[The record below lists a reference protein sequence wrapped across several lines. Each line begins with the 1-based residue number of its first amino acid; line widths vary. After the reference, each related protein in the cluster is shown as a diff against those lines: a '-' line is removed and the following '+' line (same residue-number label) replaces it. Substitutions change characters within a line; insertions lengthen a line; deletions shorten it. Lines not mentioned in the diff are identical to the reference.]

1 MSAQAKR
8 PIGDDAESDEEWR
21 ATRKRPA
28 LVQAT
33 LFPGSV
39 RISHDMV
46 AGGDVLRLVS
56 PAFPEFLSTRRG
68 ASVPVIAVDFDGTL
82 VTTKPITNARSG
94 VARPGPRFPKSAS
107 DWAWTFPIVSKKL
120 KSECEARGA
129 VVAILSN
136 QSGASK
142 SKPAFDLVRD
152 RFRLVMQSLPK
163 TLPVCTL
170 ASIRKDSVYRKP
182 ETGLWT
188 LLVDWLRKDFDI
200 QVDASKSIYV
210 GDAAGRP
217 AVSAKR
223 HGKADFACSDRAFA
237 HNAKIDFMTPEEFF
251 LGEPAEP
258 FIMHDPV
265 TYLGN
270 RASLQPVLDKLVGP
284 ASPSLEI
291 LLLQAWPGSGKT
303 TFATAHL
310 SASHTIVNQDTLA
323 SLAKCLKAAEAA
335 LSDGKSV
342 CIDNTNANRAVRAQ
356 WVALAKKYPG
366 STVRVARFDVDRN
379 LAEHLNCMRGV
390 RFRLGLPLSK
400 PALKSVCYHTYAK
413 YYQEPSLDEG
423 FSEII
428 TIPFVPTFEDDHHRQ
443 QFLAIYRQE

>member
-1 MSAQAKR
+1 MHIRAGRRRIAGRWVVVKGMSAQAKR

-210 GDAAGRP
+210 G
-217 AVSAKR
+217 
-223 HGKADFACSDRAFA
+223 
-237 HNAKIDFMTPEEFF
+237 
-251 LGEPAEP
+251 
-258 FIMHDPV
+258 
-265 TYLGN
+265 
-270 RASLQPVLDKLVGP
+270 
-284 ASPSLEI
+284 
-291 LLLQAWPGSGKT
+291 
-303 TFATAHL
+303 
-310 SASHTIVNQDTLA
+310 
-323 SLAKCLKAAEAA
+323 
-335 LSDGKSV
+335 
-342 CIDNTNANRAVRAQ
+342 
-356 WVALAKKYPG
+356 
-366 STVRVARFDVDRN
+366 
-379 LAEHLNCMRGV
+379 
-390 RFRLGLPLSK
+390 RFR
-400 PALKSVCYHTYAK
+400 HH
-413 YYQEPSLDEG
+413 
-423 FSEII
+423 FSG
-428 TIPFVPTFEDDHHRQ
+428 V
-443 QFLAIYRQE
+443 IYFPNERCADR